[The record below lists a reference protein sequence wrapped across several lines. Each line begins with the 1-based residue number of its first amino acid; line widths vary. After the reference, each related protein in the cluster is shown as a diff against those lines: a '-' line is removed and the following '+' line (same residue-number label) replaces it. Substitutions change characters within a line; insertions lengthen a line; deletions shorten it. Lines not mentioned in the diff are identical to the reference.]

1 MKDDNNQFMSYAI
14 NLAKQAEGQTAPNPP
29 VGAILV
35 KNGKII
41 SEGWHK
47 KAGDAHAEVE
57 CLKPFSNPKELKD
70 TALFVTLEPCST
82 YGKTP
87 PCVKR
92 IIESG
97 VRKVIIGA
105 MDPNPIHN
113 GNAID
118 ILKDNGIEVLSGVC
132 KEDAENLIAP
142 FKKLIT
148 KKLPFITLKLAV
160 TIDGKISD
168 FNENSRWI
176 SCEDSRKE
184 VQKIRKRVD
193 AVMVGANTVRKDNPS
208 LYSKL
213 NNNSCPWRIVIG
225 NNIPKSSNLLNDKYK
240 DKTIVMTGNIKNIV
254 QELAISKNIM
264 HILCEGGGN
273 LSTQLF
279 EAKIV
284 DEVVFFV
291 SPKILGFDG
300 LSSFNFSNLSLKNA
314 KELSFTDLKKIGED
328 IMIKAKVKN

>member
-1 MKDDNNQFMSYAI
+1 MINDNSHFMSYAI
-14 NLAKQAEGQTAPNPP
+14 SLAKQGEGLTAPNPP
-29 VGAILV
+29 VGAVLV

-47 KAGDAHAEVE
+47 KAGGAHAEVE
-57 CLKPFSNPKELKD
+57 CLKPYSNPKELKD
-70 TALFVTLEPCST
+70 ATLFVTLEPCST

-87 PCVKR
+87 PCVRR

-97 VRKVIIGA
+97 VRKVVIGA
-105 MDPNPIHN
+105 MDPNPKHN

-118 ILKDNGIEVLSGVC
+118 ILQDYGVEVLSGVC
-132 KEDAENLIAP
+132 KVDAENLIAP
-142 FKKLIT
+142 FKKFII

-160 TIDGKISD
+160 TVDGKISD
-168 FNENSRWI
+168 FNENSKWI
-176 SCEDSRKE
+176 SCKESRKE
-184 VQKIRKRVD
+184 VQNLRKRVD
-193 AVMVGANTVRKDNPS
+193 AVMVGANTVRRDNPS
-208 LYSKL
+208 LYAKPDI
-213 NNNSCPWRIVIG
+213 NICPWRIVIG
-225 NNIPKSSNLLNDKYK
+225 NKIPNLSNLLNDKYK
-240 DKTIVMTGNIKNIV
+240 DKTIVMSGNIKKIV

-273 LSTQLF
+273 LSTQLI

-284 DEVVFFV
+284 DEVIFFV
-291 SPKILGFDG
+291 TPKILGLDG

-314 KELSFTDLKKIGED
+314 KELSFTDIKKIGED